1 MDIDKQILELEGK
14 AIPISLGSKTTMF
27 KAGISLLLGLVFL
40 YIIRPYYMLNIET
53 DPVQKKCV
61 AKLNIKYYLLSSI
74 VFTGIFY
81 YILQS
86 INIFT
91 D

>member
-14 AIPISLGSKTTMF
+14 TIPISLGSKTTMF
-27 KAGISLLLGLVFL
+27 KAGLSLLLSLIFL
-40 YIIRPYYMLNIET
+40 YVIRPYYMLNVEA

-61 AKLNIKYYLLSSI
+61 AKLNLKYYLLSSVI
-74 VFTGIFY
+74 FTGIFY
-81 YILQS
+81 YLLQS